1 MINIRTGEK
10 NLCRT
15 LHQFIHIQ
23 SDKSLLSCQAQARG
37 NICQS
42 IQSH

>member
-15 LHQFIHIQ
+15 PHQFIHIQ
-23 SDKSLLSCQAQARG
+23 SDKSLLSCQAQVRE

-42 IQSH
+42 IQSN

>member
-15 LHQFIHIQ
+15 LHQFIHTPL
-23 SDKSLLSCQAQARG
+23 DKQLLSCQALARG

-42 IQSH
+42 MQSH